1 MFIGTVIVIVVMST
15 LLVLLLRDWKPS
27 AKAATAEH
35 GDL

>member
-27 AKAATAEH
+27 AKGAAGEH
-35 GDL
+35 IDL